1 MNSIRRDDSLA
12 AAFGADVVVKLVAGN
27 ETSLRHH
34 FWEVHWDEVEKPQ
47 VVWCSF
53 VLFLAG
59 ILCSAAGIGGG
70 GIFVTILMVAGGLT
84 PHNAVPLSKAVVF
97 FGALASLLVNLRR
110 LLSARG
116 NVDHHVIDFDACR
129 VVVPAAL
136 IGTFIGVLLNWHT
149 PDATIVILLSCLLV
163 FMTVMV
169 VREALKQRQEEIE
182 TYFRPG
188 ESAGDESKP
197 ILPSCASEQRL
208 LSRQDVGLAGCLLF
222 VVVLSGVL
230 RFHMRACQ
238 EEKRSQAS
246 GKDPATGAC
255 QHPIIA
261 TLFAGRMEVWM
272 SDERIAFVMQLIAMS
287 LPLWSCS
294 TLAYTYGQEAHQK
307 AGWSVAKV
315 GAYQAVSVATGIL
328 AGLVGVGG
336 GLIFSPFFLL
346 AGMDPAMA
354 VGTSSTCVL
363 FTSSSTTI
371 QYVFTD
377 RIIMSLAIVYGLVTL
392 IASWTGTTLVHALQ
406 DRFARRSHITWIV
419 ALGVALSAALAMAKL
434 FRAQK

>member
-1 MNSIRRDDSLA
+1 
-12 AAFGADVVVKLVAGN
+12 
-27 ETSLRHH
+27 
-34 FWEVHWDEVEKPQ
+34 
-47 VVWCSF
+47 
-53 VLFLAG
+53 
-59 ILCSAAGIGGG
+59 
-70 GIFVTILMVAGGLT
+70 MVAGGLT

-97 FGALASLLVNLRR
+97 FGAVASLLVNLRR
-110 LLSARG
+110 LLSAKG
-116 NVDHHVIDFDACR
+116 NVDHQVIDFDACR

-149 PDATIVILLSCLLV
+149 PDTTIVVLLSCLLI
-163 FMTVMV
+163 FMTLMV
-169 VREALKQRQEEIE
+169 GREALKQRQEEVIG
-182 TYFRPG
+182 THFRPG
-188 ESAGDESKP
+188 ESPADENKP
-197 ILPSCASEQRL
+197 ILPANPSQARM

-238 EEKRSQAS
+238 EEKRSQAN
-246 GKDPATGAC
+246 GKDASPGGAC

-272 SDERIAFVMQLIAMS
+272 SDERIALVMQLFAMS
-287 LPLWSCS
+287 LPLWSCL
-294 TLAYTYGQEAHQK
+294 TLAYTFGQEVHHK
-307 AGWSVAKV
+307 AGWSMAKV

-377 RIIMSLAIVYGLVTL
+377 RIIMSLAIVYGVVTL
-392 IASWTGTTLVHALQ
+392 FASWTGPN
-406 DRFARRSHITWIV
+406 
-419 ALGVALSAALAMAKL
+419 AMHK
-434 FRAQK
+434 